1 MKKELETYL
10 QVLLCQPEYERKQI
24 ALILICSTLNN
35 VSDNEA
41 RATYDKIKDI
51 LL

>member
-41 RATYDKIKDI
+41 RDTYDKIKDI